1 MSAHAR
7 SQNLKTWR
15 EAVGANV
22 RLLRRAAN
30 ISQAVLAER
39 AGLSPAY
46 VSMMERGHANPRLE
60 TLTALAHAL
69 NTSPVDI
76 LTAVQP
82 EEAKVEG

>member
-7 SQNLKTWR
+7 SQNLKAWR

-22 RLLRRAAN
+22 RRLRRTAN
-30 ISQAVLAER
+30 MSQAVLAAR

-46 VSMMERGHANPRLE
+46 VSMMERGLANPRLE
-60 TLTALAHAL
+60 TLAALAHAL

-76 LTAVQP
+76 LNVARLQ
-82 EEAKVEG
+82 ASD

>member
-7 SQNLKTWR
+7 SQNLKAWR

-22 RLLRRAAN
+22 RRLRRTAN
-30 ISQAVLAER
+30 MSQAVLAER

-46 VSMMERGHANPRLE
+46 VSMMERGIANPRLE
-60 TLTALAHAL
+60 TLAALAHAL

-76 LTAVQP
+76 LNVAQLQ
-82 EEAKVEG
+82 ASD